1 MCPKI
6 RVRAANNTNNKR
18 STTVG
23 VLSVSICCSLVAVVL
38 STVHAVVRPW
48 RNYQTVA
55 SRRRWGNEER
65 SLSYADNVIS
75 ALIAVIRCRLSIT
88 LTITTLLLLL
98 PLQLRSITAA
108 YYRVC
113 DACDARGAP
122 VGSRLAWDKTTT
134 GASVRGPDG
143 LADVIA
149 AGCKT
154 SVTNSRPYRWRLD
167 SGNSE
172 IAYSSLRTSENMCTY
187 LRRNGICYRN
197 QSWQWVIFCDPWP
210 VWPTTH
216 DPS

>member
-122 VGSRLAWDKTTT
+122 VGSRTKPPR
-134 GASVRGPDG
+134 GHQSEVRM
-143 LADVIA
+143 
-149 AGCKT
+149 
-154 SVTNSRPYRWRLD
+154 D
-167 SGNSE
+167 SLT
-172 IAYSSLRTSENMCTY
+172 SSLPGARRPSRTPGHTDDGWIVET
-187 LRRNGICYRN
+187 
-197 QSWQWVIFCDPWP
+197 QK
-210 VWPTTH
+210 
-216 DPS
+216 